1 MNLTLTNLLK
11 SSVLLSFL
19 FSITALIFQVL
30 KTFSFGKR
38 HLRSRPQ
45 GSREKGIVY
54 AFGRGMMP
62 WEKESAAKHLPTY
75 LAGMLYHAGIFAA
88 AGYVILASLSIGLPE
103 GALQALQTG
112 MAAGLLSGLG
122 LMAKRIIKP
131 HMRAISCPD
140 DFISNLFVDGL
151 ILAAFAQI
159 FVPTLLPV
167 LLGTAVVVF
176 LYVPFGK
183 IRHCFFFFYSRVLF
197 GSYFGRRGVFPHGQ
211 RLHED

>member
-1 MNLTLTNLLK
+1 MNLTLTNVLK

-38 HLRSRPQ
+38 PLRSRPQ

-88 AGYVILASLSIGLPE
+88 AGYG
-103 GALQALQTG
+103 G
-112 MAAGLLSGLG
+112 AGL
-122 LMAKRIIKP
+122 
-131 HMRAISCPD
+131 
-140 DFISNLFVDGL
+140 
-151 ILAAFAQI
+151 
-159 FVPTLLPV
+159 
-167 LLGTAVVVF
+167 
-176 LYVPFGK
+176 
-183 IRHCFFFFYSRVLF
+183 
-197 GSYFGRRGVFPHGQ
+197 
-211 RLHED
+211 